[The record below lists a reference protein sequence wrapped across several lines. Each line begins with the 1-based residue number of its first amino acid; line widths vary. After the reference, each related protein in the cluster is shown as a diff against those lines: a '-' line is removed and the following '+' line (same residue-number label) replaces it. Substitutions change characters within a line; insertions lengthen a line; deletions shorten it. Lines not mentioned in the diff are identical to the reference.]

1 MVDFPDSSMFPI
13 QPVSR
18 AIEGRYD
25 SESQQKRPRPVRK
38 PEKVEEVEDSESD
51 EQEHSLDLDA

>member
-18 AIEGRYD
+18 ANEDRYD
-25 SESQQKRPRPVRK
+25 SELKQKRPRAVRK

-51 EQEHSLDLDA
+51 EHEHSLDLDA